1 MTEIETPSR
10 GGTSGDQ
17 TSGDRGASGDSAAAR
32 PAQVDSAPADS
43 APALRRAVRIL
54 DLVTAAPAPPTAA
67 EIARALGLPRSTA
80 HGLIGAMVDLGL
92 LARTTEATLRLGPH
106 LMNWASG
113 FLAQF
118 DLVGEFRRLF
128 EGRPGFEAYTITLS
142 VREGSEVIYLACCN
156 SAAPLG
162 FTFRIGMRLPAAFAA
177 TGKAML
183 STLAPGELSDLFAG
197 SWPAPL
203 TPRSVGSLKALESE
217 LAAARARGYSV
228 DDGQIREGMVCLGA
242 PVADFSGKAIAGV
255 AVSLLEREATPG
267 RLAEVGAQVRAIADD
282 LSGRL
287 GGPGNRA

>member
-1 MTEIETPSR
+1 MTEIETPP
-10 GGTSGDQ
+10 GGGDSSDRE
-17 TSGDRGASGDSAAAR
+17 TSGDRGTSGDSASAP
-32 PAQVDSAPADS
+32 PAQADS

-54 DLVTAAPAPPTAA
+54 DLVTAAPSPPTAA

-197 SWPAPL
+197 PWPAPL
-203 TPRSVGSLKALESE
+203 TPRSVVSLEALESE

-255 AVSLLEREATPG
+255 AVSLLEREATPD
-267 RLAEVGAQVRAIADD
+267 RLAEVGAQVRAMADA

-287 GGPGNRA
+287 GGPGSRA